1 MLALPLKYRSGEDI
15 RKGDRVRF
23 HRKEAEIEFVAWNAT
38 DPDPAW
44 GWYINEYGGGVM
56 IREPTAFG
64 SAFIPADQLNDCED
78 LEFVARLKIQ
88 ANEHDSNID

>member
-15 RKGDRVRF
+15 RKGDR
-23 HRKEAEIEFVAWNAT
+23 
-38 DPDPAW
+38 
-44 GWYINEYGGGVM
+44 
-56 IREPTAFG
+56 
-64 SAFIPADQLNDCED
+64 AFIPADQLNDCED

>member
-1 MLALPLKYRSGEDI
+1 
-15 RKGDRVRF
+15 
-23 HRKEAEIEFVAWNAT
+23 
-38 DPDPAW
+38 
-44 GWYINEYGGGVM
+44 M
-56 IREPTAFG
+56 IREPIAFG